1 MKKSEIEYLKLKL
14 LEMSRKLQFRI
25 DKFKIQNEIDY
36 NNGKELSMYDN
47 HPAEIAS
54 ETYEIEKN
62 IALNQHQV
70 KQLEDIKESLKRI
83 DRGTYGICQVCGREI
98 PFERLNVMPTSKMC
112 ISCQEENNIN
122 MKDSID
128 KNRPIE
134 EISLYPPFERTNFD
148 DTDHISYDGED
159 VWQDVAQYNKTENLT
174 LDWYDNDLYDNK
186 TMDKKQDIED
196 ITDEQYKAQL
206 PED

>member
-1 MKKSEIEYLKLKL
+1 ME
-14 LEMSRKLQFRI
+14 
-25 DKFKIQNEIDY
+25 
-36 NNGKELSMYDN
+36 
-47 HPAEIAS
+47 
-54 ETYEIEKN
+54 ETY
-62 IALNQHQV
+62 
-70 KQLEDIKESLKRI
+70 
-83 DRGTYGICQVCGREI
+83 
-98 PFERLNVMPTSKMC
+98 
-112 ISCQEENNIN
+112 
-122 MKDSID
+122 
-128 KNRPIE
+128 E